1 MKQEQI
7 RKANKKE
14 RQKIKEME
22 QMLSQEK
29 KLPPTY
35 QMARNLAVDMWR
47 NFAGMVKGQKLLT
60 STDKAKERWS
70 ICKDCPFLLYDEV
83 NPDTNK
89 VDGRCIECGCFMN
102 IKVNFEHSKCPIQK
116 W

>member
-35 QMARNLAVDMWR
+35 QMARNLAVDIWR
-47 NFAGMVKGQKLLT
+47 NFAGMVK
-60 STDKAKERWS
+60 
-70 ICKDCPFLLYDEV
+70 
-83 NPDTNK
+83 
-89 VDGRCIECGCFMN
+89 
-102 IKVNFEHSKCPIQK
+102 
-116 W
+116 